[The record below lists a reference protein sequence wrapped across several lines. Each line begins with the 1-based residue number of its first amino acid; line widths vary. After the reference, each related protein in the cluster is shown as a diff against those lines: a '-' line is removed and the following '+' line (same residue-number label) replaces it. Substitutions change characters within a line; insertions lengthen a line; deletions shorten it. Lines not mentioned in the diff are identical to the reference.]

1 VSTRIGAYVVDL
13 RTEKVWLVVGGEGP
27 GLRLRP
33 VGWGRVRVCAP
44 GDVRAATVHERMS
57 AATAYAN
64 ARSRG
69 EVP

>member
-1 VSTRIGAYVVDL
+1 MKVGTYVVDV
-13 RTEKVWLVVGGEGP
+13 RTGKVWLVVGSEGA

-33 VGWGRVRVCAP
+33 VGGGRVRVCAA
-44 GDVRAATVHERMS
+44 GDVRAATAYERVS